1 MSKQA
6 QKAYDPDIIK
16 ALMVVIESTQAELT
30 ESAQRMMLDEL
41 SAYPKETVLKA
52 LKKCLIELRPRQ
64 FYIGAVLDRLDLGH
78 PSVEVAWSMACKAS
92 DEAEALLWTDLI
104 AQAYGQV
111 RGLAAGG
118 DRVAARMAFKEAYG
132 AALED
137 AQLSRRLP
145 VWEVSPGTDRNR
157 TNEVLDLALKK
168 GYIGADCYEALL
180 LPTPSRDIA
189 ALALRDESERQAL
202 LTHSPSITRPDGTP
216 ATVADVLA
224 GMKVA
229 QADGEKK
236 RSASHQAALE
246 QSARLKIQYASKV
259 KRYAKEKGISL

>member
-1 MSKQA
+1 MSRSA
-6 QKAYDPDIIK
+6 QKAFDPDIIK
-16 ALMVVIESTQAELT
+16 ALMVVIDSTQAELT
-30 ESAQRMMLDEL
+30 EGAQRIMLDEL
-41 SAYPKETVLKA
+41 SGYPKDMVLKA
-52 LKKCLIELRPRQ
+52 LRKCLIELRPRQ

-78 PSVEVAWSMACKAS
+78 PQVEVAWSMACKAS
-92 DEAEALLWTDLI
+92 DEAEAVLWTDLI
-104 AQAYGQV
+104 AHAYGQV

-118 DRVAARMAFKEAYG
+118 DTVAARMAFKEAYG

-145 VWEVSPGTDRNR
+145 VWEVTPGTDRNR
-157 TNEVLDLALKK
+157 TNEVLSLAVQRGHISRTQYDIL
-168 GYIGADCYEALL
+168 A
-180 LPTPSRDIA
+180 LPTPSSDIA

-202 LTHSPSITRPDGTP
+202 LTHSPTITRQDGTP

-229 QADGEKK
+229 QAEGEKK

-246 QSARLKIQYASKV
+246 QANRLKVQYANKV
-259 KRYAKEKGISL
+259 KRYAKARGIAL